1 MIILDIETTG
11 IDFNKCGIWQIG
23 ALDFYNP
30 ENYFLEEARIDDEDL
45 IEEGALKI
53 NGKIEQELRDPK
65 KQSQKQLLENFF
77 EWINE
82 HKDYYPG
89 GENIGTFDWIF
100 LKEKSEKYEL
110 KFPFRARVFDLQA
123 VSQTRYHQIFGKLLI
138 KDGKS
143 DMGLAQTLEFC
154 GLKDLRGFHNA
165 LEDCKLEAEAFSRL
179 LYGKNL
185 IPEFSKFPVSEYL
198 KKEKK

>member
-77 EWINE
+77 ELIND
-82 HKDYYPG
+82 HKHYYP
-89 GENIGTFDWIF
+89 
-100 LKEKSEKYEL
+100 
-110 KFPFRARVFDLQA
+110 
-123 VSQTRYHQIFGKLLI
+123 
-138 KDGKS
+138 
-143 DMGLAQTLEFC
+143 
-154 GLKDLRGFHNA
+154 
-165 LEDCKLEAEAFSRL
+165 
-179 LYGKNL
+179 
-185 IPEFSKFPVSEYL
+185 
-198 KKEKK
+198 